1 MSSKKMFLEVF
12 LCINPEHHLHIQKIE
27 YGGNK
32 MNLYDE
38 YKPLVKDVCGSKKYY
53 IVLNENQ
60 IEVDID
66 IFIQF
71 FGVHKTICINGTR
84 TYHII
89 VKDICDLMVSKME
102 YNNFNSF
109 ISELI
114 KYKNICTRYI
124 EQSEQTELN
133 LYKRMIYQPEKIED
147 IVFKKLLLEKIYNAI
162 SQLNEI
168 QRRRFI
174 MHYLDEMTYDKI
186 AEIEGCTKR
195 AIKFSVDAARKN
207 LQAELKNLYLDY
219 TNK

>member
-1 MSSKKMFLEVF
+1 
-12 LCINPEHHLHIQKIE
+12 
-27 YGGNK
+27 

-38 YKPLVKDVCGSKKYY
+38 YKPLVKDVRGSKKYY

-60 IEVDID
+60 IEVDIN

-71 FGVHKTICINGTR
+71 FGVHKTICTNGVL

-89 VKDICDLMVSKME
+89 VKDVCDLTVSKME

-114 KYKNICTRYI
+114 KYKNIYTRYI
-124 EQSEQTELN
+124 EHSEQTELN
-133 LYKRMIYQPEKIED
+133 LYKKTLYKSEKIED
-147 IVFKKLLLEKIYNAI
+147 IVFKKSLFEKIYNAI

-174 MHYLDEMTYDKI
+174 MYYLDEMTYEKI

-207 LQAELKNLYLDY
+207 LQTELKNLYLDY
-219 TNK
+219 IDK